1 MKKEN
6 VIEKGMVAI
15 KGITAMIPVLGGTLT
30 SVWSDIDAIQVSEST
45 NGLRILSFLR
55 NGSSKD

>member
-30 SVWSDIDAIQVSEST
+30 SVWSDIDAIQAKRKHE
-45 NGLRILSFLR
+45 RLR

>member
-30 SVWSDIDAIQVSEST
+30 SVWSDMQFKLSEST
-45 NGLRILSFLR
+45 NGLKNFIFP
-55 NGSSKD
+55 